1 VKVGAATVRVIVVV
15 SVSEPEVPVMVRV
28 LDPIAAVLATVNK
41 MELLYVVGFGE
52 MVAVTPLGKP
62 EIDKFTL
69 PLKPFSV

>member
-1 VKVGAATVRVIVVV
+1 MKVGAATVRVIVVV

-28 LDPIAAVLATVNK
+28 LDPIAAVLATLNK

>member
-1 VKVGAATVRVIVVV
+1 MKVGAATVRVIVVV